1 MNTIFIGMIAVV
13 CNVAAQIAMKY
24 SGKSIQQGSGLTG
37 LLSPWLFIAL
47 MMYGVS
53 FFLTIR
59 VYAANSLSM
68 ASPLMAGGT
77 FLLIAFSSFF
87 LLNES
92 MNVQKILGMAIILL
106 GIFVLSKS

>member
-1 MNTIFIGMIAVV
+1 MNTFLIGVVAVC

-24 SGKSIQQGSGLTG
+24 SGKSLQQAPGLAG

-47 MMYGVS
+47 ALYGVS

-59 VYAANSLSM
+59 VYATNALSI

-77 FLLIAFSSFF
+77 FLLIGLASF
-87 LLNES
+87 LLLKEEIS
-92 MNVQKILGMAIILL
+92 PQRILGMAIILL
-106 GIFVLSKS
+106 GIVVLSKS